1 MCVQGTVSVPMTP
14 LFSARVLREENEM
27 WHDVQEEMAL
37 ALATMRV
44 DTDQVRKIKILDEAK
59 NPILAR
65 RAKKQQALSA
75 DGKESNIL

>member
-1 MCVQGTVSVPMTP
+1 
-14 LFSARVLREENEM
+14 M

-44 DTDQVRKIKILDEAK
+44 DTDQVRTIKTVDEAK

-65 RAKKQQALSA
+65 RAKKQQQKAS
-75 DGKESNIL
+75 EV